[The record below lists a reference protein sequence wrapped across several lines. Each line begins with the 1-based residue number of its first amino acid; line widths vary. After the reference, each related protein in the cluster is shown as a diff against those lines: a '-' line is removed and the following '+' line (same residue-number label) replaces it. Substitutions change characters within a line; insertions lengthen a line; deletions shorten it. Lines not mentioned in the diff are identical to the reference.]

1 MTLSRRLL
9 LAATV
14 ILFVFLGLTGLVL
27 DRAYMYSAE
36 QSVRERLR
44 GQVFIMLAAADFDEQ
59 QKRLLVDEPLPD
71 PQLSSPQ
78 SGVYAGIYASSAS
91 LVWKSPS
98 AVGLGLPRYTRADIG
113 QWHFEQLPDQQGR
126 PYFSLSF
133 AAAWE
138 AAPGKQ
144 FGYIFQVLEDQAL
157 FKRQVSRFRNE
168 LWGWLL
174 GVTVMLLLAQAVIL
188 GWSLKPLREVAVD
201 LDRVKAG
208 EADRLQENYPGE
220 IRGLTESINT
230 FIDSER
236 MQRDRYRNSLA
247 DLAHSLKTPLAVLK
261 TGIND
266 GDIGHDQSMSEQLD
280 RMTQI
285 VDYQLQRASASGR
298 TSLGTTVPLLH
309 NIERLVNTLA
319 KVHADRGVQ
328 CDVNIDAGLSF
339 PGEEGDLLE
348 MAGNLLENAYK
359 WSQGRI
365 HVSAIIQSTAEGKEV
380 LQLMIE
386 DDGKGIPLARRSEV
400 LQRGKRADESVS
412 GHGIGLSVVQEIVT
426 VYGGSFAISD
436 SKGLGGACMVVRIPL
451 Y

>member
-27 DRAYMYSAE
+27 DRAYTHSAE
-36 QSVRERLR
+36 QAVHERLR

-59 QKRLLVDEPLPD
+59 QKRLTVDEPLPD

-78 SGVYAGIYASSAS
+78 SGLYAGIYTASAF

-98 AVGLGLPRYTRADIG
+98 ALGLSLPRYTRYEIA
-113 QWHFEQLPDQQGR
+113 QWNFEQLLGKQGE

-133 AAAWE
+133 AVAWE
-138 AAPGKQ
+138 AAQGQQ
-144 FGYIFQVLEDQAL
+144 FRYIFQVLEDHAL
-157 FKRQVSRFRNE
+157 FNRQVAGFRNE

-174 GVTVMLLLAQAVIL
+174 GATVMLLLAQALIL
-188 GWSLKPLREVAVD
+188 SWSLKPLREVAVD

-236 MQRDRYRNSLA
+236 MQRDRYRNTLA

-261 TGIND
+261 TGIHD
-266 GDIGHDQSMSEQLD
+266 ADISHDQSLNEQVD

-285 VDYQLQRASASGR
+285 VDYQLHRASASGR
-298 TSLGTTVPLLH
+298 TSLGATVPLLH

-319 KVHADRGVQ
+319 KVHADRGIL
-328 CDVNIDAGLSF
+328 CDIHIDAGLVF

-348 MAGNLLENAYK
+348 IAGNLLENAYK
-359 WSQGRI
+359 WSQRRI
-365 HVSAIIQSTAEGKEV
+365 SVSATIRSAAEGKQV

-386 DDGKGIPLARRSEV
+386 DDGKGVPQARRGEV
-400 LQRGKRADESVS
+400 LLRGKRADESVS
-412 GHGIGLSVVQEIVT
+412 GHGIGLSVVQEIVN
-426 VYGGSFAISD
+426 VYGGSFVIGD
-436 SKGLGGACMVVRIPL
+436 SKDLGGACMIVQIPVD
-451 Y
+451 